1 MALAV
6 FITWLIGAFIVFISL
21 FRVLIESDEEITG
34 RMLLSIFWISLF
46 SWLVILM
53 YFIIIIMLK
62 FEKNE

>member
-21 FRVLIESDEEITG
+21 FRILIESDEEITG
-34 RMLLSIFWISLF
+34 RMLLSIFWISFF

-53 YFIIIIMLK
+53 YFIVIIMLK

>member
-21 FRVLIESDEEITG
+21 FRILIESDEEITG

>member
-21 FRVLIESDEEITG
+21 FRILIESDEEITG

-53 YFIIIIMLK
+53 YFIIIIMFK

>member
-21 FRVLIESDEEITG
+21 FRILIESDEEITG
-34 RMLLSIFWISLF
+34 RILLSIFWISLF